1 MSTLTPFVAPPNAG
15 LPGVA
20 LVSISRLQSL
30 CETVAP
36 RYAGQ
41 ARFFSVREGY
51 AAAVAAL
58 QAYVDAGSVDVVL
71 AAGSNGAYLRDHL
84 SVPVVMVKVNGFD
97 VLNAITRASTGW
109 PGARIG
115 LVLHETI
122 AHELDELGP
131 WLNVGLVQRAY
142 RSPDDVRLAVEQ
154 LAAGGCGVII
164 GPGMACDLAQQ
175 AGIDSVFLYS
185 LGAVEEA
192 FERSVELARVSRQQE
207 ARRRRLN
214 TIVAHLRDG
223 VAAFDHAGQ
232 LEAVNPAMLD
242 LLGVVPDATRGD
254 GLVSD
259 EARAAGLASNMAND
273 GLAPGATG
281 GRGFA
286 PDAARG
292 EGLVSDLA
300 RGANHAHARVA
311 RAFAPLLREALAAT
325 APGDGVIERIERI
338 ERIEQIGGRA
348 LSVNCVPI
356 VEQGVRAGFVVTA
369 QDALVAQ
376 RIERSLRTSQRPRH
390 LVARHRLDDLIGASP
405 ALARVR
411 RLAQAGAA
419 HDATVLLT
427 GESGTGKEL
436 VAQGIHNAS
445 RRRGNPFVAFNCA
458 ALPEGLIESEL
469 FGHEEGAFTGA
480 RRGGKPGLFEI
491 AHTGTIFLDEIG
503 EMPAALQSRLL
514 RVLQEREVMKLGA
527 GRATPIDV
535 RVIAA
540 THRDLLALV
549 EQGAFR
555 ADLYF
560 RLNLLQIKLPPLRE
574 RRADIAPLARHLLAR
589 SALQYGLPAASFE
602 RVLAFL
608 EPLFAQYAWPGNV
621 RELENLLGRA
631 AIYVGDGGHDLAIES
646 SDDVAG
652 NSPATALPD
661 WLAVFPEFGRLGP
674 AAAALAGP
682 AGTPPEVAAG
692 SSPQRSTPTRA
703 DALQALERSG
713 GNRAAASRALGIG
726 RTTLWRLLKG

>member
-1 MSTLTPFVAPPNAG
+1 MSTFTSLAVSPTAS

-20 LVSISRLQSL
+20 LVSISRLQAL

-36 RYAGQ
+36 RYAGR
-41 ARFFSVREGY
+41 ARFFPVREGY
-51 AAAVAAL
+51 GAAVAAL
-58 QAYVDAGSVDVVL
+58 QAYVDAGSIDVVL
-71 AAGSNGAYLRDHL
+71 AAGSNGAYLQAHL

-97 VLNAITRASTGW
+97 VLNAITHATATW

-122 AHELDELGP
+122 SHELDELGP
-131 WLNVGLVQRAY
+131 WFNVDLTQRAY
-142 RSPDDVRLAVEQ
+142 RSIDDVRLAVGQ
-154 LAAGGCGVII
+154 LAAAGCGVII

-175 AGIDSVFLYS
+175 AGMESVFLYS
-185 LGAVEEA
+185 LGAVAEA
-192 FERSVELARVSRQQE
+192 FERSVELARVSRQKE
-207 ARRRRLN
+207 SRRLRLN

-223 VAAFDHAGQ
+223 VAAFDDAGQ

-242 LLGVVPDATRGD
+242 LLGLA
-254 GLVSD
+254 D
-259 EARAAGLASNMAND
+259 ERQQSRARLQ
-273 GLAPGATG
+273 
-281 GRGFA
+281 
-286 PDAARG
+286 
-292 EGLVSDLA
+292 
-300 RGANHAHARVA
+300 VA
-311 RAFAPLLREALAAT
+311 RALAPLLRDTHAAGQ
-325 APGDGVIERIERI
+325 PVD

-348 LSVNCVPI
+348 LIVNCVPI
-356 VEQGVRAGFVVTA
+356 VEQGGRAGFVVTA

-376 RIERSLRTSQRPRH
+376 RIDRSLRTSQRPRH
-390 LVARHRLDDLIGASP
+390 LVARHRLDDLIGDSA

-411 RLAQAGAA
+411 RLARAGAA

-527 GRATPIDV
+527 GRATPVDV

-540 THRDLLALV
+540 THRDLHALV

-574 RRADIAPLARHLLAR
+574 RRADIAPLARHVLERA
-589 SALQYGLPAASFE
+589 ALQYGLSTAALDQ
-602 RVLAFL
+602 VLVLL
-608 EPLFAQYAWPGNV
+608 EPLFAAYAWPGNV
-621 RELENLLGRA
+621 RELENLLARA
-631 AIYVGDGGHDLAIES
+631 AIYVGDLAAHSADDL
-646 SDDVAG
+646 AG
-652 NSPATALPD
+652 NSPADALPD
-661 WLAVFPEFGRLGP
+661 WQAVFPEFGRIGP
-674 AAAALAGP
+674 QALDAGHRASASAAAGTALS
-682 AGTPPEVAAG
+682 T
-692 SSPQRSTPTRA
+692 PQRTTPTRE
-703 DALQALERSG
+703 DALYALERSG

-726 RTTLWRLLKG
+726 RTTLWRLLKT

>member
-1 MSTLTPFVAPPNAG
+1 MSTFTPFVTIPSPTVDAG
-15 LPGVA
+15 RPGVA

-30 CETVAP
+30 CEAVAP
-36 RYAGQ
+36 RYAGR
-41 ARFFSVREGY
+41 AKFFTVREGY
-51 AAAVAAL
+51 GAAVAAL

-71 AAGSNGAYLRDHL
+71 SAGSNGAYLRENL

-97 VLNAITRASTGW
+97 VLSAITRATAAW
-109 PGARIG
+109 PQARIG
-115 LVLHETI
+115 LVLHEAI
-122 AHELDELGP
+122 AQELADLGP
-131 WLNVGLVQRAY
+131 LLNVDLRQRAY
-142 RSPDDVRLAVEQ
+142 RSIDEVRLAVDQ
-154 LAAGGCGVII
+154 LAAQGCRVVVGA
-164 GPGMACDLAQQ
+164 GMACDLAQQ
-175 AGIDSVFLYS
+175 AGMDSVFLYS
-185 LGAVEEA
+185 LAAVEEA
-192 FERSVELARVSRQQE
+192 FERSVELARVSRE
-207 ARRRRLN
+207 KESKRGRLN

-223 VAAFDHAGQ
+223 VAAFDEAGQ

-242 LLGVVPDATRGD
+242 LLGLGAAQAFPKD
-254 GLVSD
+254 D
-259 EARAAGLASNMAND
+259 ED
-273 GLAPGATG
+273 TP
-281 GRGFA
+281 
-286 PDAARG
+286 
-292 EGLVSDLA
+292 
-300 RGANHAHARVA
+300 ARVA
-311 RAFAPLLREALAAT
+311 RALGPLLRETRAAGQ
-325 APGDGVIERIERI
+325 AVD
-338 ERIEQIGGRA
+338 ERIEQLGGRA
-348 LSVNCVPI
+348 LIVNCVPI
-356 VEQGVRAGFVVTA
+356 VEQGTRSGFVVTA

-376 RIERSLRTSQRPRH
+376 RIDRSLRTSQRPRH
-390 LVARHRLDDLIGASP
+390 LVARHRLDDLIGDSG
-405 ALARVR
+405 ALERVR
-411 RLAQAGAA
+411 RLARAGAA

-527 GRATPIDV
+527 GRATPVDV

-540 THRDLLALV
+540 THRDLHALV

-574 RRADIAPLARHLLAR
+574 RRADIAPLARHLLER
-589 SALQYGLPAASFE
+589 SALQYGLPPAALE

-608 EPLFAQYAWPGNV
+608 DPLFENYAWPGNV
-621 RELENLLGRA
+621 RELENLLARA
-631 AIYVGDGGHDLAIES
+631 AIHVGEVTGDLS
-646 SDDVAG
+646 G
-652 NSPATALPD
+652 NLPANALPD
-661 WLAVFPEFGRLGP
+661 WQAVFPEFARIGPRGVERLTP
-674 AAAALAGP
+674 APQDAP
-682 AGTPPEVAAG
+682 
-692 SSPQRSTPTRA
+692 SSRTAPRATPTRE
-703 DALQALERSG
+703 DALHALERSG

>member
-1 MSTLTPFVAPPNAG
+1 MKRSSHERSVAVPTFTSSLANPHPG
-15 LPGVA
+15 RPGVA

-36 RYAGQ
+36 RYTGR

-51 AAAVAAL
+51 GAAVTAL

-71 AAGSNGAYLRDHL
+71 AAGSNGAYLRDNL

-97 VLNAITRASTGW
+97 VLSAITRATTTW
-109 PGARIG
+109 PGAQIG

-122 AHELDELGP
+122 SHELADLSA
-131 WLNVGLVQRAY
+131 WLNVGLKQRAY
-142 RSPDDVRLAVEQ
+142 RSVDEVRLAVAG
-154 LAAGGCGVII
+154 LAAEGCSVII
-164 GPGMACDLAQQ
+164 GPGMACDFAQQ
-175 AGIDSVFLYS
+175 AGLESVFLYS

-192 FERSVELARVSRQQE
+192 FERSVELARVSRQKE
-207 ARRRRLN
+207 SKRVRLN

-223 VAAFDHAGQ
+223 VAAFDDAGR

-242 LLGVVPDATRGD
+242 LLGLDREQDVPAQLTRAIG
-254 GLVSD
+254 
-259 EARAAGLASNMAND
+259 
-273 GLAPGATG
+273 
-281 GRGFA
+281 
-286 PDAARG
+286 
-292 EGLVSDLA
+292 
-300 RGANHAHARVA
+300 
-311 RAFAPLLREALAAT
+311 PLLRETLGHDM
-325 APGDGVIERIERI
+325 PVE

-348 LSVNCVPI
+348 LIVNCVPI
-356 VEQGVRAGFVVTA
+356 VEQGLRSGSVVTV

-376 RIERSLRTSQRPRH
+376 RIDRSLRTSQRPKH
-390 LVARHRLDDLIGASP
+390 LVARHHLDDLVGSSA
-405 ALARVR
+405 ALERVR
-411 RLAQAGAA
+411 RLARAGAA
-419 HDATVLLT
+419 HDATVLLS

-514 RVLQEREVMKLGA
+514 RVLQEREVMKLGS
-527 GRATPIDV
+527 GRATPVDV

-540 THRDLLALV
+540 THRDLHALV
-549 EQGAFR
+549 EQGVFR

-560 RLNLLQIKLPPLRE
+560 RLNLLQIELPPLRE
-574 RRADIAPLARHLLAR
+574 RRGDIAQLARHLLNR
-589 SALQYGLPAASFE
+589 SALQYGLSGAALE

-608 EPLFAQYAWPGNV
+608 TPLFEHYAWPGNV
-621 RELENLLGRA
+621 RELENLLARA
-631 AIYVGDGGHDLAIES
+631 AIYLSDSAAEGWQDLQ
-646 SDDVAG
+646 
-652 NSPATALPD
+652 T
-661 WLAVFPEFGRLGP
+661 VFPEFGRMRQT
-674 AAAALAGP
+674 ATDVHDAMAHAH
-682 AGTPPEVAAG
+682 AAG
-692 SSPQRSTPTRA
+692 DASGRRSPTRE
-703 DALQALERSG
+703 DVIRALEQAG

-726 RTTLWRLLKG
+726 RTTLWRLMRD

>member
-1 MSTLTPFVAPPNAG
+1 MERFSYERSVAVSTFTSSLANPHSG
-15 LPGVA
+15 RPGVA

-36 RYAGQ
+36 RYTER

-51 AAAVAAL
+51 GAAVTAL

-71 AAGSNGAYLRDHL
+71 AAGSNGAYLRDNL

-97 VLNAITRASTGW
+97 VLSAITRATTTW
-109 PGARIG
+109 PGAKIG

-122 AHELDELGP
+122 SHELADLSA
-131 WLNVGLVQRAY
+131 WLNVGLKQRAY
-142 RSPDDVRLAVEQ
+142 RSIDEVRLAVAG
-154 LAAGGCGVII
+154 LAAEGCSVII
-164 GPGMACDLAQQ
+164 GPGMACDFAQQ
-175 AGIDSVFLYS
+175 AGLESVFLYS

-192 FERSVELARVSRQQE
+192 FERSVELARVSRQKE
-207 ARRRRLN
+207 SKRVRLN

-223 VAAFDHAGQ
+223 VAAFDDAGQ

-242 LLGVVPDATRGD
+242 LLGLDREQDVPAQLTRAVG
-254 GLVSD
+254 
-259 EARAAGLASNMAND
+259 
-273 GLAPGATG
+273 
-281 GRGFA
+281 
-286 PDAARG
+286 
-292 EGLVSDLA
+292 
-300 RGANHAHARVA
+300 
-311 RAFAPLLREALAAT
+311 PLLRETLEHDL
-325 APGDGVIERIERI
+325 PVE

-348 LSVNCVPI
+348 LIVNCVPI
-356 VEQGVRAGFVVTA
+356 LEQGVRSGSVVTV

-376 RIERSLRTSQRPRH
+376 RIDRSLRTSQRPKH
-390 LVARHRLDDLIGASP
+390 LVARHHLDDLIGSSV
-405 ALARVR
+405 ALERVR
-411 RLAQAGAA
+411 RLARAGAA
-419 HDATVLLT
+419 HDATVLLS

-514 RVLQEREVMKLGA
+514 RVLQEREIMKLGS
-527 GRATPIDV
+527 GRATPVDV

-540 THRDLLALV
+540 THRDLHALV

-560 RLNLLQIKLPPLRE
+560 RLNLLQIELPPLRE
-574 RRADIAPLARHLLAR
+574 RRGDVAQLARHLLNR
-589 SALQYGLPAASFE
+589 SALQYGLSGASLD

-608 EPLFAQYAWPGNV
+608 TPLFEHYVWPGNV
-621 RELENLLGRA
+621 RELENLLARA
-631 AIYVGDGGHDLAIES
+631 AIYLSDSAGEGWQDLQ
-646 SDDVAG
+646 
-652 NSPATALPD
+652 
-661 WLAVFPEFGRLGP
+661 AVFPEFGRMRQT
-674 AAAALAGP
+674 AAAVLGAVTP
-682 AGTPPEVAAG
+682 AHAAG
-692 SSPQRSTPTRA
+692 DPSARRSPTRE
-703 DALQALERSG
+703 DVFRALEQAG

-726 RTTLWRLLKG
+726 RTTLWRLMRD

>member
-1 MSTLTPFVAPPNAG
+1 MERSSYERSVAVSTFTSSLANSNPG
-15 LPGVA
+15 RPGVA

-36 RYAGQ
+36 RYTGR

-51 AAAVAAL
+51 GAAVTAL

-71 AAGSNGAYLRDHL
+71 AAGSNGAYLRDNL

-97 VLNAITRASTGW
+97 VLSAITRATTTW
-109 PGARIG
+109 PGAKIG
-115 LVLHETI
+115 VVLHETI
-122 AHELDELGP
+122 SHELADLSA
-131 WLNVGLVQRAY
+131 WLNVGLKQRAY
-142 RSPDDVRLAVEQ
+142 RSIDEVRLAVAG
-154 LAAGGCGVII
+154 LAAEGCSVII
-164 GPGMACDLAQQ
+164 GPGMACDFAQQ
-175 AGIDSVFLYS
+175 AGLESVFLYS

-192 FERSVELARVSRQQE
+192 FERSVELARVSRQKE
-207 ARRRRLN
+207 SKRVRLN

-223 VAAFDHAGQ
+223 VAAFDDAGQ

-242 LLGVVPDATRGD
+242 LLGLDREQDVPAQLTRAVG
-254 GLVSD
+254 
-259 EARAAGLASNMAND
+259 
-273 GLAPGATG
+273 
-281 GRGFA
+281 
-286 PDAARG
+286 
-292 EGLVSDLA
+292 
-300 RGANHAHARVA
+300 
-311 RAFAPLLREALAAT
+311 PLLRETLEHDM
-325 APGDGVIERIERI
+325 PVE

-348 LSVNCVPI
+348 LIVNCVPI
-356 VEQGVRAGFVVTA
+356 LEQGVRSGSVVTV

-376 RIERSLRTSQRPRH
+376 RIDRSLRSSQRPKH
-390 LVARHRLDDLIGASP
+390 LVARHHLDDLIGRSA
-405 ALARVR
+405 ALERVR
-411 RLAQAGAA
+411 RLARAGAA
-419 HDATVLLT
+419 HDATVLLS

-514 RVLQEREVMKLGA
+514 RVLQEREVMKLGS
-527 GRATPIDV
+527 GRATPVDV

-540 THRDLLALV
+540 THRDLHALV

-560 RLNLLQIKLPPLRE
+560 RLNLLQIELPPLRE
-574 RRADIAPLARHLLAR
+574 RRGDVAQLARHLLNR
-589 SALQYGLPAASFE
+589 SALQYGLSGAALE

-608 EPLFAQYAWPGNV
+608 TPLFEHYAWPGNV
-621 RELENLLGRA
+621 RELENLLARA
-631 AIYVGDGGHDLAIES
+631 AIYLGDS
-646 SDDVAG
+646 AG
-652 NSPATALPD
+652 EGWQD
-661 WLAVFPEFGRLGP
+661 MRVVFPEFGRMRQT
-674 AAAALAGP
+674 AADVHGSM
-682 AGTPPEVAAG
+682 TPSHAAG
-692 SSPQRSTPTRA
+692 APSARRSPTRE
-703 DALQALERSG
+703 DVTRALEQAG

-726 RTTLWRLLKG
+726 RTTLWRLMRD

>member
-1 MSTLTPFVAPPNAG
+1 
-15 LPGVA
+15 VA

-41 ARFFSVREGY
+41 VRFFAFREGY
-51 AAAVAAL
+51 GAAVEAL

-71 AAGSNGAYLRDHL
+71 AAGSNGAYLRDNL

-97 VLNAITRASTGW
+97 VLSAITRATTMR
-109 PGARIG
+109 PGAQIG

-122 AHELDELGP
+122 SHELADLSA
-131 WLNVGLVQRAY
+131 WLKVALKQRAY
-142 RSPDDVRLAVEQ
+142 RSIDEVRLAVDN
-154 LAAGGCGVII
+154 LAAEGCSVII
-164 GPGMACDLAQQ
+164 GPGMACDFAQR
-175 AGIDSVFLYS
+175 AGLDSVFLYS

-192 FERSVELARVSRQQE
+192 FERSVELARVSRQKE
-207 ARRRRLN
+207 SKRVRLN

-223 VAAFDHAGQ
+223 VAAFDDAGQ

-242 LLGVVPDATRGD
+242 LLGLDRDKDVPAQLTRAIG
-254 GLVSD
+254 
-259 EARAAGLASNMAND
+259 
-273 GLAPGATG
+273 
-281 GRGFA
+281 
-286 PDAARG
+286 
-292 EGLVSDLA
+292 
-300 RGANHAHARVA
+300 
-311 RAFAPLLREALAAT
+311 PLLRETLAHDM
-325 APGDGVIERIERI
+325 PLE
-338 ERIEQIGGRA
+338 ERIEQFGGRA
-348 LSVNCVPI
+348 LIVNCVPI
-356 VEQGVRAGFVVTA
+356 LEQGVRSGAVLTV

-376 RIERSLRTSQRPRH
+376 RIDRSLRTSQRPRH
-390 LVARHRLDDLIGASP
+390 LVARHRLDDLVGSSA
-405 ALARVR
+405 ALERVR
-411 RLAQAGAA
+411 RLARAGAA
-419 HDATVLLT
+419 HDATVLLS

-527 GRATPIDV
+527 GRATPVDV

-540 THRDLLALV
+540 THCDLHALV

-560 RLNLLQIKLPPLRE
+560 RLNLLQIELPPLRA
-574 RRADIAPLARHLLAR
+574 RRGDVAQLARHLLTANAR
-589 SALQYGLPAASFE
+589 QYGLSEVALE

-608 EPLFAQYAWPGNV
+608 APLFEHYGWPGNV
-621 RELENLLGRA
+621 RELENLLVRA
-631 AIYVGDGGHDLAIES
+631 AIYLGDPASEGWQDQQAI
-646 SDDVAG
+646 
-652 NSPATALPD
+652 
-661 WLAVFPEFGRLGP
+661 FPEFGRMQQ
-674 AAAALAGP
+674 AARVNEPHVVAHLTGDLAAR
-682 AGTPPEVAAG
+682 TPP
-692 SSPQRSTPTRA
+692 TRE
-703 DALQALERSG
+703 DALRALEQAG

-726 RTTLWRLLKG
+726 RTTLWRLMKD

>member
-1 MSTLTPFVAPPNAG
+1 MPIFPPPLATTTPSR
-15 LPGVA
+15 PGVA

-30 CETVAP
+30 CDTVAP
-36 RYAGQ
+36 RYADH
-41 ARFFSVREGY
+41 ARFFPVREGY
-51 AAAVAAL
+51 DAAVAAL

-97 VLNAITRASTGW
+97 VLSAITRATTTW

-122 AHELDELGP
+122 SHELADLTP
-131 WLNVGLVQRAY
+131 WLNVGLKQRAY
-142 RSPDDVRLAVEQ
+142 RSIDEVRLAVDT
-154 LAAGGCGVII
+154 LAAEGCSVII
-164 GPGMACDLAQQ
+164 GPGMACDFAQQ
-175 AGIDSVFLYS
+175 AGMESVFLYS

-192 FERSVELARVSRQQE
+192 FERSVELARVSRQKE
-207 ARRRRLN
+207 SKRVRLN

-223 VAAFDHAGQ
+223 VAAFDEAGQ
-232 LEAVNPAMLD
+232 LEAVNPAMLE
-242 LLGVVPDATRGD
+242 LLGLGAPTDARLGSAPKDT
-254 GLVSD
+254 
-259 EARAAGLASNMAND
+259 RAANPDHDIPAQVALA
-273 GLAPGATG
+273 
-281 GRGFA
+281 
-286 PDAARG
+286 
-292 EGLVSDLA
+292 V
-300 RGANHAHARVA
+300 
-311 RAFAPLLREALAAT
+311 APLLRETLAHDQ
-325 APGDGVIERIERI
+325 PIDERV
-338 ERIEQIGGRA
+338 EQIGGRA
-348 LSVNCVPI
+348 LIVNCVPI
-356 VEQGVRAGFVVTA
+356 VEHGVRTGSVVTL

-376 RIERSLRTSQRPRH
+376 RIDRSLRTSQRPKH
-390 LVARHRLDDLIGASP
+390 LVARHQLDDLIGDSP
-405 ALARVR
+405 ALQRVR
-411 RLAQAGAA
+411 RLARAGAA

-527 GRATPIDV
+527 GRATPVDV

-540 THRDLLALV
+540 THRDLHALV

-560 RLNLLQIKLPPLRE
+560 RLNLLQIELPPLRE
-574 RRADIAPLARHLLAR
+574 RRGDLTLLARHLLNR
-589 SALQYGLPAASFE
+589 SALQYGLPEAAQE
-602 RVLAFL
+602 RVLTFL
-608 EPLFAQYAWPGNV
+608 TPLFEHYAWPGNV
-621 RELENLLGRA
+621 RELENLLARA
-631 AIYVGDGGHDLAIES
+631 AIYSGDAAAEAS
-646 SDDVAG
+646 Q
-652 NSPATALPD
+652 D
-661 WLAVFPEFGRLGP
+661 WQAVFPEFGRMTQ
-674 AAAALAGP
+674 AAVLKADSAASNGAG
-682 AGTPPEVAAG
+682 GTAVRAATIG
-692 SSPQRSTPTRA
+692 NTSSRVTPTREDVQRA
-703 DALQALERSG
+703 IDQHG

-726 RTTLWRLLKG
+726 RTTLWRLLKN

>member
-1 MSTLTPFVAPPNAG
+1 MSTFTPFVANPSSAVDAG
-15 LPGVA
+15 RPGVA

-36 RYAGQ
+36 RYAGR
-41 ARFFSVREGY
+41 AKFFTVREGY
-51 AAAVAAL
+51 GAAVAAL

-71 AAGSNGAYLRDHL
+71 SAGSNGAYLRENL

-97 VLNAITRASTGW
+97 VLSAITRATATW
-109 PGARIG
+109 PQARIG
-115 LVLHETI
+115 LVLHEAI
-122 AHELDELGP
+122 AQELADLSP
-131 WLNVGLVQRAY
+131 LLNVDLRQRAY
-142 RSPDDVRLAVEQ
+142 RSIDEVRLAVDE
-154 LAAGGCGVII
+154 LAAQGCRVVVGA
-164 GPGMACDLAQQ
+164 GMACDLAQQ
-175 AGIDSVFLYS
+175 AGMESVFLYS
-185 LGAVEEA
+185 LAAVEEA
-192 FERSVELARVSRQQE
+192 FERSVELARVSRQKE
-207 ARRRRLN
+207 SKRVRLN

-223 VAAFDHAGQ
+223 VAAFDEAGQ
-232 LEAVNPAMLD
+232 LEAVNPAMVE
-242 LLGVVPDATRGD
+242 LLGLGAAQELPKD
-254 GLVSD
+254 D
-259 EARAAGLASNMAND
+259 ED
-273 GLAPGATG
+273 TP
-281 GRGFA
+281 
-286 PDAARG
+286 
-292 EGLVSDLA
+292 
-300 RGANHAHARVA
+300 ARVA
-311 RAFAPLLREALAAT
+311 RALAPLLRETRAAEQ
-325 APGDGVIERIERI
+325 PVD

-348 LSVNCVPI
+348 LIVNCVPI
-356 VEQGVRAGFVVTA
+356 VEQGARAGFVVTA

-376 RIERSLRTSQRPRH
+376 RIDRSLRTSQRPRH
-390 LVARHRLDDLIGASP
+390 LVARHRLDDLIGASVE
-405 ALARVR
+405 LERVR
-411 RLAQAGAA
+411 RLARAGAA
-419 HDATVLLT
+419 HDATVLLS

-527 GRATPIDV
+527 GRATPVDV

-540 THRDLLALV
+540 THRDLHALV

-589 SALQYGLPAASFE
+589 SALQYGLSATALE

-608 EPLFAQYAWPGNV
+608 EPLFADYAWPGNV
-621 RELENLLGRA
+621 RELENLLARA
-631 AIYVGDGGHDLAIES
+631 AIYIGDVS
-646 SDDVAG
+646 SEISGEISG
-652 NSPATALPD
+652 NLTGTVLPD
-661 WLAVFPEFGRLGP
+661 WLAVFPEFGRIR
-674 AAAALAGP
+674 P
-682 AGTPPEVAAG
+682 AGNERITEAPPG
-692 SSPQRSTPTRA
+692 SVPGNTAPRATPTRE
-703 DALQALERSG
+703 DALRALEQSG

>member
-1 MSTLTPFVAPPNAG
+1 MKRFMERFSYERSVAVSTFTSSLANSNSG
-15 LPGVA
+15 RPGVA

-36 RYAGQ
+36 RYTER

-51 AAAVAAL
+51 GAAVTAL

-71 AAGSNGAYLRDHL
+71 AAGSNGAYLRDNL

-97 VLNAITRASTGW
+97 VLSAITRATTTW
-109 PGARIG
+109 PGAKIG

-122 AHELDELGP
+122 SHELADLSA
-131 WLNVGLVQRAY
+131 WLNVGLKQRAY
-142 RSPDDVRLAVEQ
+142 RSIDEVRLAVAG
-154 LAAGGCGVII
+154 LAAEGCSVII
-164 GPGMACDLAQQ
+164 GPGMACDFAQQ
-175 AGIDSVFLYS
+175 AGLESVFLYS

-192 FERSVELARVSRQQE
+192 FERSVELARVSRQKE
-207 ARRRRLN
+207 SKRVRLN

-223 VAAFDHAGQ
+223 VAAFDDAGQ

-242 LLGVVPDATRGD
+242 LLGLDREQDVPAQLTRAVG
-254 GLVSD
+254 
-259 EARAAGLASNMAND
+259 
-273 GLAPGATG
+273 
-281 GRGFA
+281 
-286 PDAARG
+286 
-292 EGLVSDLA
+292 
-300 RGANHAHARVA
+300 
-311 RAFAPLLREALAAT
+311 PLLRETLEHDM
-325 APGDGVIERIERI
+325 PVE

-348 LSVNCVPI
+348 LIVNCVPI
-356 VEQGVRAGFVVTA
+356 VEQGVRSGSVVTV

-376 RIERSLRTSQRPRH
+376 RIDRSLRTSQRPKH
-390 LVARHRLDDLIGASP
+390 LVARHHLDDLIGSSV
-405 ALARVR
+405 ALERVR
-411 RLAQAGAA
+411 RLARAGAA
-419 HDATVLLT
+419 HDATVLLS

-514 RVLQEREVMKLGA
+514 RVLQEREVMKLGS
-527 GRATPIDV
+527 GRATPVDV

-540 THRDLLALV
+540 THRDLHALV

-560 RLNLLQIKLPPLRE
+560 RLNLLQIELPPLRE
-574 RRADIAPLARHLLAR
+574 RRGDVAQLARHLLNR
-589 SALQYGLPAASFE
+589 SALQYGLSGAALE

-608 EPLFAQYAWPGNV
+608 TPLFEHYAWPGNV
-621 RELENLLGRA
+621 RELENLLARA
-631 AIYVGDGGHDLAIES
+631 AIYLSDSAGEGWQDLQ
-646 SDDVAG
+646 
-652 NSPATALPD
+652 
-661 WLAVFPEFGRLGP
+661 AVFPEFGRMRQTAADGHGAMAPAHAAGDALGP
-674 AAAALAGP
+674 SLTHPRGCLSRPRTGRRQSRCSKPGA
-682 AGTPPEVAAG
+682 
-692 SSPQRSTPTRA
+692 
-703 DALQALERSG
+703 
-713 GNRAAASRALGIG
+713 GNRPHDPLAAHERLIPGLVRRNSR
-726 RTTLWRLLKG
+726 R